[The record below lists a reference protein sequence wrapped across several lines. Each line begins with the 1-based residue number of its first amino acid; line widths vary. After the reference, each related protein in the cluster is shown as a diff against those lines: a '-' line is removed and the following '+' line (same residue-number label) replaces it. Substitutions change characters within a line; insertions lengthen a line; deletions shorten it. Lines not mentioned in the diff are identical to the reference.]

1 MKLLPHS
8 RVCRVTLAA
17 AAVGAVLL
25 AASVAQA
32 FTFENPG
39 APAGNPSALRFGTS
53 DSRFSTGSGNGLTS
67 GAPGSSGLRSGN
79 SSLQFGGQS
88 SFNQRYNA
96 DRMFDTNSILGK
108 DR

>member
-1 MKLLPHS
+1 MTLLLNS
-8 RVCRVTLAA
+8 RARLATLTAA
-17 AAVGAVLL
+17 AFGAMLL
-25 AASVAQA
+25 ATSAAQA

-39 APAGNPSALRFGTS
+39 APAGNPSALRFGTG
-53 DSRFSTGSGNGLTS
+53 DTRFSTSTGNGATS
-67 GAPGSSGLRSGN
+67 SPPGRSGLSSGN

-96 DRMFDTNSILGK
+96 DRMFDSNNILGK

>member
-8 RVCRVTLAA
+8 NVRRATLAA
-17 AAVGAVLL
+17 ALIGAVLL
-25 AASVAQA
+25 AASAAQA

-39 APAGNPSALRFGTS
+39 APAGNPSALRFGTG
-53 DSRFSTGSGNGLTS
+53 DSRFSTNNGNGTTS
-67 GAPGSSGLRSGN
+67 GAPGSSSLRSGN
-79 SSLQFGGQS
+79 STLQFGGQS

-96 DRMFDTNSILGK
+96 DRMFDSNGLLGK